1 MTKFAIL
8 KITLNCYLFLFVFV
22 SFGQKKG
29 AINYYKF
36 IDSAEVY
43 IEEQPKISEKFLKL
57 IPEPITT
64 SIEGRLAQYYQLKGL
79 ISDKKNEDVKEF
91 QYFLL
96 AQKYAKLEKENDIA
110 GMVSLELF
118 YNTYIIKKDSS
129 AFKYLTEAK
138 KYYTLNNNING
149 LAEVNQMYAYVAL
162 FNKNYTKSNQLILEK
177 LESHKSIKEDQYY
190 YMYAL
195 FMLTSNYTHL
205 EDFNQANKYFD
216 KLKALKNNSTISPS
230 LHAAHI
236 VTSNICMAEVY
247 LKQQKI
253 DTALTYL
260 KEAALLRK
268 YMNVSD
274 TEHYFKLYTD
284 YYSKIGDVDKKVNY
298 VDSLRI
304 FNQGEINKNV
314 DAGLDL
320 NKILITSEK
329 QLVHETKTKH
339 QYRVLF
345 WVLIISLIGVLI
357 FIGLRYK
364 KIKIKI
370 KEFTQGKKD
379 FSYLK
384 TNHDKLKVKVKG
396 LEDYIIDVKKE
407 IKNISII
414 SDTSQQRDRI
424 KELYKDLHLN
434 SSTVLDKSKNHL
446 ELVNDLNID
455 FFNTLNEK
463 HPELDDSEVI
473 ICYYLH
479 IGFKNKEIAVFLN
492 KSLRS
497 IESKRF
503 RIGKKL
509 QLKEKEINLL
519 EYLKPIGLNTKKT
532 I

>member
-1 MTKFAIL
+1 MKTI
-8 KITLNCYLFLFVFV
+8 INVFLFVYISV
-22 SFGQKKG
+22 SFSQNKLKKK
-29 AINYYKF
+29 YYSF

-43 IEEQPKISEKFLKL
+43 VDEKPNISESFLNL
-57 IPEPITT
+57 IPEPITEN
-64 SIEGRLAQYYQLKGL
+64 IEGRLALYYQLKGL
-79 ISDKKNEDVKEF
+79 ISDKNNESVKEF

-96 AQKYAKLEKENDIA
+96 AQKYAKIEKENDIA

-118 YNTYIIKKDSS
+118 FNTYIIKKDSS
-129 AFKYLTEAK
+129 AFKYLEEAK
-138 KYYTLNNNING
+138 KYYKLNNNING
-149 LAEVNQMYAYVAL
+149 LAEVNQMYAYVE
-162 FNKNYTKSNQLILEK
+162 FSNKNYTKSNKLILEN
-177 LESHKSIKEDQYY
+177 LESYKNIKEDQYY

-205 EDFNQANKYFD
+205 ENFNLANEYFN
-216 KLKALKNNSTISPS
+216 KLKALKKDSTISPS
-230 LHAAHI
+230 LHASHV
-236 VTSNICMAEVY
+236 VTNNICMAEVY

-253 DTALTYL
+253 DSSLFYL
-260 KEAALLRK
+260 KEAAELRK

-274 TEHYFKLYTD
+274 TEHYFKLYSD
-284 YYSKIGDVDKKVNY
+284 YYSQIGNIERKANY
-298 VDSLRI
+298 IDSLRL
-304 FNQGEINKNV
+304 FNLDEINKNV
-314 DAGLDL
+314 DASLGL

-329 QLVHETKTKH
+329 QLVNETKTKH
-339 QYRVLF
+339 KYKALF
-345 WVLIISLIGVLI
+345 WVLVFSLIGLI
-357 FIGLRYK
+357 VFILLRYK

-370 KEFTQGKKD
+370 QDFTQGKKEL
-379 FSYLK
+379 SYLK

-407 IKNISII
+407 IKSISII
-414 SDTSQQRDRI
+414 SDTSKQRDQI
-424 KELYKDLHLN
+424 KELYKDIHLN
-434 SSTVLDKSKNHL
+434 SSTILDKSKNHL

-509 QLKEKEINLL
+509 QLKENKINLL
-519 EYLKPIGLNTKKT
+519 EYLKSFGLPTKNSV
-532 I
+532 